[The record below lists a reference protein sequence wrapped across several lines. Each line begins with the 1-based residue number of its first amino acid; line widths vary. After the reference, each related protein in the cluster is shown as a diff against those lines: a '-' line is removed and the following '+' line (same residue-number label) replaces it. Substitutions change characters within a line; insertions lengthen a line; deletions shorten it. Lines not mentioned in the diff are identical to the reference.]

1 MICPLQKIL
10 VLHCCPK
17 VTVCQAK
24 FQKSVQHV
32 LSEIPK
38 SKLVLKPNHRKRL
51 FEKQKVLREVKNTMD
66 RDMNADSDMLV
77 LQSRIS

>member
-1 MICPLQKIL
+1 M
-10 VLHCCPK
+10 
-17 VTVCQAK
+17 CQAK

-32 LSEIPK
+32 LSETPK

-51 FEKQKVLREVKNTMD
+51 FEKRKVLREVKNTMG

-77 LQSRIS
+77 LQN